1 MAFFKFP
8 KGADDP
14 VNAPAKTISIE
25 VIRQRAKYRLAGA
38 AVLVLAGVICLP
50 LLLDSQPR
58 PVAVN
63 TPIEIPDKNK
73 MPALAFPA
81 PAVSPAVTT
90 PVGTAASAVKP
101 AASKPLLPAADILTE
116 SAEPAKAASGSD
128 KNRHPAQSASAL
140 AASKSG
146 ASTAVNAAASAASK
160 AIKAASREIAGVPSP
175 AALSKASEAARV
187 QAVLD
192 GAEAVVQPKA
202 AQTKVSA
209 ANAAESEPTAAT
221 EGRFVVQIGAFAD
234 AARAH
239 EVRLKV
245 EQTGLKTYTHVADT
259 KEGKRIRVRVGPYS
273 TRAEAEKSAEKIK
286 KLSLPAAIL
295 TL

>member
-14 VNAPAKTISIE
+14 INAPAKAISIE

-58 PVAVN
+58 PIAVN

-73 MPALAFPA
+73 MPTLAFPA
-81 PAVSPAVTT
+81 PAVSPAATA
-90 PVGTAASAVKP
+90 PVSAVASAAKPAPGKP
-101 AASKPLLPAADILTE
+101 AAPATDIITE
-116 SAEPAKAASGSD
+116 TAEPAKAASSLD
-128 KNRHPAQSASAL
+128 KNKAPSLAASAL
-140 AASKSG
+140 TASKPV
-146 ASTAVNAAASAASK
+146 ASSTASAAVSVASK
-160 AIKAASREIAGVPSP
+160 VVKAASREAAVAAAP
-175 AALSKASEAARV
+175 AALSRASEAARV

-192 GAEAVVQPKA
+192 GLEPVAAPKA
-202 AQTKVSA
+202 AQAKVSA
-209 ANAAESEPTAAT
+209 ALPAPSEPAAAT
-221 EGRFVVQIGAFAD
+221 EGRFVVQVGAFAD
-234 AARAH
+234 AARAQ
-239 EVRLKV
+239 EVRLKL
-245 EQTGLKTYTHVADT
+245 EQNGLKTYTHVADT
-259 KEGKRIRVRVGPYS
+259 KEGKRIRVRVGPFS
-273 TRAEAEKSAEKIK
+273 ARADAEKSAEKVK

>member
-25 VIRQRAKYRLAGA
+25 VIRQRAKYRLVGA

-81 PAVSPAVTT
+81 PAVSPAATALANN
-90 PVGTAASAVKP
+90 AASAVKP
-101 AASKPLLPAADILTE
+101 AASKPLSPAADIITE
-116 SAEPAKAASGSD
+116 SAEPAKAASGLD
-128 KNRHPAQSASAL
+128 KNKPPTQAASAL
-140 AASKSG
+140 AAAKSVAG
-146 ASTAVNAAASAASK
+146 ATSASASSAASK
-160 AIKAASREIAGVPSP
+160 AAKAASREAAGVPTH

-192 GAEAVVQPKA
+192 GTEPVVQPKA

-209 ANAAESEPTAAT
+209 AKAAEADPAAAI
-221 EGRFVVQIGAFAD
+221 EGRFVVQVGAFAD

-259 KEGKRIRVRVGPYS
+259 KEGKRIRVRVGPFS